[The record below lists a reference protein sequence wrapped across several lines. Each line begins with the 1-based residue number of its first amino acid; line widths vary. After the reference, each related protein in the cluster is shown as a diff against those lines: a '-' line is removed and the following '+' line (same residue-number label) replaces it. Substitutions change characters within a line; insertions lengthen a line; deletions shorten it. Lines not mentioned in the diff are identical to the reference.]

1 MLVIIVYIDEET
13 EKENMILGM
22 NKEKIINKK
31 VRDKYNYLV
40 NLEEECWLFMRIET
54 MEEAL
59 EMIDYLVKEIEF
71 RDRIIQ
77 RLSKELREC

>member
-1 MLVIIVYIDEET
+1 
-13 EKENMILGM
+13 
-22 NKEKIINKK
+22 
-31 VRDKYNYLV
+31 
-40 NLEEECWLFMRIET
+40 MRIET

>member
-1 MLVIIVYIDEET
+1 
-13 EKENMILGM
+13 
-22 NKEKIINKK
+22 
-31 VRDKYNYLV
+31 
-40 NLEEECWLFMRIET
+40 MRIET

-77 RLSKELREC
+77 RLAKELREC

>member
-1 MLVIIVYIDEET
+1 MISLMMKKDYYIISKTNGDV
-13 EKENMILGM
+13 
-22 NKEKIINKK
+22 
-31 VRDKYNYLV
+31 
-40 NLEEECWLFMRIET
+40 MRIET